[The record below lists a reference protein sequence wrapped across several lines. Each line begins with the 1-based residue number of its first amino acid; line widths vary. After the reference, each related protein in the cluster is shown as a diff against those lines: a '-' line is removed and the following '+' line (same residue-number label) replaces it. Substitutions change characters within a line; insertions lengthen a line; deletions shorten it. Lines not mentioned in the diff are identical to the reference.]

1 MCGEWDA
8 QFGDVSL
15 TQVKGYKTVPIVWW
29 DFLTSDAPCSPV
41 DGLREGDVL
50 RIWNSFMSPA
60 RFKLLNLSVE
70 QFLNQRWDE
79 ASRNDFV
86 RQYRE
91 RRRRALTEIPKA
103 IERLSNEAVY

>member
-1 MCGEWDA
+1 MERIHRRRAEIRRTEGREVARLCGEWDA

-60 RFKLLNLSVE
+60 LFKLLNLSVE
-70 QFLNQRWDE
+70 
-79 ASRNDFV
+79 
-86 RQYRE
+86 
-91 RRRRALTEIPKA
+91 
-103 IERLSNEAVY
+103 

>member
-1 MCGEWDA
+1 LCGEWDA

-50 RIWNSFMSPA
+50 LSLDNTEVASVKQFEALVAKLDKARAVTLLVRRGETVNFLIVRPA
-60 RFKLLNLSVE
+60 K
-70 QFLNQRWDE
+70 
-79 ASRNDFV
+79 
-86 RQYRE
+86 
-91 RRRRALTEIPKA
+91 
-103 IERLSNEAVY
+103 